1 MIYEKTA
8 TAETIEEAQKKA
20 VELLNAP
27 ITAEV
32 KIEILEMPK
41 KKTLGLFGGSLA
53 KVRAYYEEEE
63 KIKEIE
69 TKEFQEKENH
79 KKTDLPKASKK
90 QIKVEKKSAFN
101 DSKKQITREEAPI
114 EVVET
119 YDYFLGIIRLM
130 GIENPNIIILKRN
143 NNEFY
148 FNIDNEEYHSYIIG
162 RRGETVD
169 ALQYLLRLKSSNVS
183 REQDQEK
190 LRIFLNVGDY
200 RQRRENT
207 LIDLAKRSASKAK
220 RYNKNIVLN
229 PMNPY
234 DRRIIHTT
242 VSELEGV
249 SSHSIGHR
257 SQRKVVITP
266 DRNNQYEENQY
277 DKPETESPKKVVSSS
292 KYENDDTSLYG
303 KIEI

>member
-1 MIYEKTA
+1 MIYEQTA
-8 TAETIEEAQKKA
+8 TAETIEEAQKNA
-20 VELLNAP
+20 VALLNAP

-53 KVRAYYEEEE
+53 KVRAYYEEENANE
-63 KIKEIE
+63 LD
-69 TKEFQEKENH
+69 TNDVNVKENN
-79 KKTDLPKASKK
+79 KKIDRPSVDKN
-90 QIKVEKKSAFN
+90 QVKVEQTKAFN
-101 DSKKQITREEAPI
+101 DSKKQISRQEAPI

-119 YDYFLGIIRLM
+119 YDYFFGIIRLM
-130 GIENPNIIILKRN
+130 GIDNPNIIILKRN
-143 NNEFY
+143 DNEFY

-242 VSELEGV
+242 VSEIDGV

-277 DKPETESPKKVVSSS
+277 DKAETDSPKKVVASS
-292 KYENDDTSLYG
+292 KYENDETSLYG